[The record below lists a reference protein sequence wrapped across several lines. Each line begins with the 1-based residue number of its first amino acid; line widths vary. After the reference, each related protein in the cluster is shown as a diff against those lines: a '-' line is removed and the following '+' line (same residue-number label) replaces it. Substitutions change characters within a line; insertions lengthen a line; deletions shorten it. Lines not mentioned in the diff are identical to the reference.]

1 MPKFVKI
8 FTMSF
13 TVYKSSAGSG
23 KTFTLVKEYLKLV
36 LADPV
41 IYRHILAITFT
52 NKAANEMK
60 QRILDALFGIGQ
72 QGDEPLSGTVKI
84 MFDQIVKET
93 GLTESEIRKNAALV
107 STLILHN
114 YNDFAISTIDS
125 FVHRVIRSFSFDLH
139 LPLNFEVE
147 LDTEDVL
154 RKAIDVLISRVGYDK
169 KLTDLLVSFV
179 QSKTDDEK
187 SWKIEEDLY
196 AVARQL
202 LDEESQVHIQKL
214 QSLTLEQFSEINRN
228 IISFLSQV
236 ERSWQVTAENA
247 TVIIEQSGIP
257 LEAFYRGKN
266 GIGSY
271 FYRLS
276 KSRFDMIKP
285 NSYVTETIA
294 EDKWHAGKAD
304 SVVRAKIDEIK
315 LQLIEAYNLI
325 TKGIDEDYKRYVLF
339 GEIRKN
345 IYPLAI
351 LNEIEKIVQE
361 YKSANGILLIS
372 EFNRKIASIAL
383 NEPVPF
389 IYERLGGKYRH
400 FMVDEFQDTSILQ
413 WQNLLPLIENS
424 LGEGHFNM
432 VVGDAKQAIYRWRSG
447 EVEQFVALPSV
458 YKNPDKPFA
467 RAREQALKRNYLEQ
481 YLKYNYRSRI
491 SVVEFNNDFF
501 ETVSRILGSGYHEI
515 YKDVR
520 QMANPSKKG
529 GYVEITFFDSDNVDE
544 ANDFR
549 EFNRSKVLDVI
560 EEVKTKGYAWEDI
573 AVLCRNNSNAAFIA
587 GELLKNGIK
596 VISSE
601 SLLLANSEQV
611 RLIVAVARFTL
622 NPNDTIAQVE
632 IVNWL
637 VNKGICNPDRGE
649 AISDFGLFGASS
661 KSDDRPDQVFV
672 GALRKSGI
680 DFQPDDLLP
689 LTTYEFCEE
698 IARLFHLTE
707 DPDGYMTFFLDA
719 VLQQEK
725 NQPFGLKEFITWWQ
739 MEQGKLSVVLPEKL
753 NAVKVMT
760 IHKSKG
766 LEFPVV
772 IYPFASERV
781 RNTKEKLW
789 VDLAD
794 PLLPGL
800 NSALVNTTARLQET
814 DFALQYEEES
824 GKSQLDLMNLL
835 YVVMTRAEDRLYI
848 ISSGPPKT
856 DSGSQSTP
864 KILKQYL
871 IEKQQWKDGINFY
884 SFGDAETFNERVR
897 PEGSGYSLS
906 HYYSSDWRDRIS
918 LKLHYAGYWG
928 EPEAHPQRQWGTL
941 VHNVLSEIDT
951 PQDINPVLTGFF
963 VDGIISSDE
972 ASELSATIK
981 RFVQKPEVAGFF
993 EPGLVIRKESDI
1005 LLPGGRSFRPDRLI
1019 IESGKAVVIDFKT
1032 GLKHPSHAE
1041 QLKTYMDILNQM
1053 GYPKVEGYLL
1063 YIYED
1068 EVLEKI

>member
-1 MPKFVKI
+1 MG
-8 FTMSF
+8 F

-41 IYRHILAITFT
+41 IFRHILAITFT

-60 QRILDALFGIGQ
+60 QRILDALFGIGN
-72 QGDEPLSGTVKI
+72 QGAEPLSGTVRI
-84 MFDQIVKET
+84 MLDQIVKET
-93 GLTESEIRKNAALV
+93 GLTEVAIRKNAEIV

-139 LPLNFEVE
+139 LPMNFEVE

-154 RKAIDVLISRVGYDK
+154 RKAIDVLISRVGYDQ

-196 AVARQL
+196 AVAKQL

-214 QSLTLEQFSEINRN
+214 QSLTLEQFSEINRK
-228 IISFLSQV
+228 IIAFLSEV
-236 ERSWQVTAENA
+236 ERSWQETAEKA
-247 TVIIEQSGIP
+247 MAMMEHSGIP
-257 LEAFYRGKN
+257 PEAFYRGKN
-266 GIGSY
+266 GIGIY

-276 KSRFDMIKP
+276 KRRFDMIKP
-285 NSYVTETIA
+285 NSYVAETIA
-294 EDKWHAGKAD
+294 EDKWYAGKTDAAAR
-304 SVVRAKIDEIK
+304 SKIDEVK
-315 LQLIEAYNLI
+315 PQLTEAYNLLSKSI
-325 TKGIDEDYKRYVLF
+325 ENHYKRYVLL

-413 WQNLLPLIENS
+413 WQNLLPLFENS

-467 RAREQALKRNYLEQ
+467 REREQALKRNYIEQ
-481 YLKYNYRSRI
+481 FLKYNYRSRI

-501 ETVSRILGSGYHEI
+501 ETVSLSLGSNYQDI
-515 YKDVR
+515 YKDAR
-520 QMANPSKKG
+520 QVANPSKKG
-529 GYVEITFFDSDNVDE
+529 GYVEINFFDEDNEDG
-544 ANDFR
+544 AIDFR
-549 EFNRSKVLDVI
+549 EFNRSKVLEVI
-560 EEVKTKGYAWEDI
+560 EEVRTKGYAWEDI
-573 AVLCRNNSNAAFIA
+573 AILCRNNNNAAFIA
-587 GELLKNGIK
+587 GELLKSGIK

-601 SLLLANSEQV
+601 SLLLSNSAQV
-611 RLIVAVARFTL
+611 RLIVAVASFTL
-622 NPNDTIAQVE
+622 NPDDTIAQVE

-637 VNKGICNPDRGE
+637 VNRGMCNPDRGE
-649 AISDFGLFGASS
+649 ALSDFGLFGAGAMSGES
-661 KSDDRPDQVFV
+661 PDQRFV
-672 GALRKSGI
+672 LSLKKSGI
-680 DFQPDDLLP
+680 DFQRKDLIA

-698 IARLFHLTE
+698 VARLFHLSD

-719 VLQQEK
+719 VLKQEK
-725 NQPFGLKEFITWWQ
+725 NQPFGLKEFIKWWQ

-800 NSALVNTTARLQET
+800 NSALVNTTAKLQET

-824 GKSQLDLMNLL
+824 GKSLLDLMNLL

-848 ISSGPPKT
+848 VAPGPPKN
-856 DSGSQSTP
+856 DSGTHSTP

-871 IEKQQWKDGINFY
+871 VEKQQWKDGLNLY
-884 SFGDAETFNERVR
+884 SFGDMETFNEKIRTER
-897 PEGSGYSLS
+897 SRLSLS
-906 HYYSSDWRDRIS
+906 HYHSSDWRDRIS

-928 EPEAHPQRQWGTL
+928 EPDTQPKRHWGTL
-941 VHNVLSEIDT
+941 VHSVLSEIDT
-951 PQDINPVLTGFF
+951 PQDIDPVLNRFH
-963 VDGIISSDE
+963 VDGIISNE
-972 ASELSATIK
+972 EVSELSATIK
-981 RFVQKPEVAGFF
+981 RLVQKPEVAGFF
-993 EPGLVIRKESDI
+993 EPGLVLRKESDI
-1005 LLPGGRSFRPDRLI
+1005 LLPGGQTFRPDRLI
-1019 IESGKAVVIDFKT
+1019 IEADKAVVIDFKT
-1032 GLKHPSHAE
+1032 GLKQTSHAD
-1041 QLKTYMDILNQM
+1041 QLNAYMDILNRM

-1068 EVLEKI
+1068 EVLLKI